1 MLAPPRRP
9 GTDEFFPEGGSCT
22 VQHSTIG
29 TILAFR
35 SLTPA
40 GLTAMLRLVTRRALC
55 TSVQVP
61 TTPPAITS
69 RVQQIF
75 EDHSATSGL
84 ADNDTKFKVSTA
96 C

>member
-9 GTDEFFPEGGSCT
+9 GTDEFFPACVPGS
-22 VQHSTIG
+22 H
-29 TILAFR
+29 
-35 SLTPA
+35 PA

>member
-1 MLAPPRRP
+1 MTRLARARD
-9 GTDEFFPEGGSCT
+9 DEFDPYDGVASRL
-22 VQHSTIG
+22 SPR
-29 TILAFR
+29 LA
-35 SLTPA
+35 SS
-40 GLTAMLRLVTRRALC
+40 MLRLVTRRALC

>member
-1 MLAPPRRP
+1 MY
-9 GTDEFFPEGGSCT
+9 
-22 VQHSTIG
+22 STALWELR
-29 TILAFR
+29 LAFR

>member
-9 GTDEFFPEGGSCT
+9 GTDEFFPEGVACVPVS
-22 VQHSTIG
+22 H
-29 TILAFR
+29 
-35 SLTPA
+35 PA

>member
-1 MLAPPRRP
+1 MRERAHAGTAEAARDRRVFFPKGDQLRSGLAPRR
-9 GTDEFFPEGGSCT
+9 
-22 VQHSTIG
+22 
-29 TILAFR
+29 
-35 SLTPA
+35 
-40 GLTAMLRLVTRRALC
+40 LTAMLRLVTRRALC

>member
-1 MLAPPRRP
+1 
-9 GTDEFFPEGGSCT
+9 
-22 VQHSTIG
+22 
-29 TILAFR
+29 
-35 SLTPA
+35 
-40 GLTAMLRLVTRRALC
+40 MLRIVTRRALC

-61 TTPPAITS
+61 ATPPAITS

-84 ADNDTKFKVSTA
+84 ADNDMKFKVSTA

>member
-1 MLAPPRRP
+1 MLARAWSRD
-9 GTDEFFPEGGSCT
+9 DEFLLKGRR
-22 VQHSTIG
+22 
-29 TILAFR
+29 FR
-35 SLTPA
+35 SGLSPA